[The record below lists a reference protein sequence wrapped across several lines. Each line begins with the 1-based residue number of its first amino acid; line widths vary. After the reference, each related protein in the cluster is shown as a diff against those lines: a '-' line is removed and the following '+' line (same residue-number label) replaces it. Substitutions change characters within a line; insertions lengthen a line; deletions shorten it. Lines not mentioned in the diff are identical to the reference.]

1 MDLVVGATGILGAEI
16 AQRLAA
22 VGRPLAALV
31 RPTSDAT
38 KLERLRTTGIT
49 LVHGDLKERPTLDAC
64 CRGISTV
71 ISTASSTFSRQ
82 PGDSIATVD
91 HQGQLSL
98 IEAATVA
105 GVRHF
110 IFVSFPPAAEDFA
123 LQRAKRAVEQKL
135 RESGLAYT
143 ILQPAFF
150 TEIWMSPAVGF
161 DFSNAR
167 ARIYGSGINKIS
179 WISYLDVA
187 AYAVASV
194 ENPAARDAIIKLGG
208 PEALSPLE
216 VVKIFEEVGGRQ
228 FAVEHV
234 PEEALRTQKTQTK
247 DALEEAFAALMLY
260 YAQGAVID
268 IREANQIFPS
278 VVGKLACVKEYAKR
292 VLSVSTPREQA
303 HA

>member
-1 MDLVVGATGILGAEI
+1 M
-16 AQRLAA
+16 RN
-22 VGRPLAALV
+22 
-31 RPTSDAT
+31 
-38 KLERLRTTGIT
+38 
-49 LVHGDLKERPTLDAC
+49 
-64 CRGISTV
+64 V

-98 IEAATVA
+98 IEAAKLA

-123 LQRAKRAVEQKL
+123 LQRAKRAAEQKL
-135 RESGLAYT
+135 IASGLAYT
-143 ILQPAFF
+143 ILQPTFF
-150 TEIWMSPAVGF
+150 AEIWLSPAVGF
-161 DFSNAR
+161 DFSSAR
-167 ARIYGSGINKIS
+167 ARIYGSGISKIS

-194 ENPAARDAIIKLGG
+194 ENPAARDAVIKLGG

-216 VVKIFEEVGGRQ
+216 VVKIFQEVGGRQ

-260 YAQGAVID
+260 YAQGEVID
-268 IREANQIFPS
+268 NREANQIFPS
-278 VVGKLACVKEYAKR
+278 VAGKLASVREYAKR
-292 VLSVSTPREQA
+292 VLSVSHTGEPT

>member
-1 MDLVVGATGILGAEI
+1 MNLVVGATGVLGAQI

-22 VGRPLAALV
+22 AGKPLAALV
-31 RPTSDAT
+31 RPTSDAS
-38 KLERLRTTGIT
+38 KLERLKTKGIT
-49 LVHGDLKERPTLDAC
+49 LVRGDLKERPTLDAC
-64 CRGISTV
+64 CQGIRTV
-71 ISTASSTFSRQ
+71 ISTPSATFSRQ

-91 HQGQLSL
+91 HQGQLNL
-98 IEAATVA
+98 VEAAKAA

-110 IFVSFPPAAEDFA
+110 IFVSFPPVPEDFA

-135 RESGLAYT
+135 KESGIAST
-143 ILQPAFF
+143 VLQPTFF
-150 TEIWMSPAVGF
+150 TETWLSPTVGF
-161 DFSNAR
+161 DFANAQ

-187 AYAVASV
+187 AFAVASV
-194 ENPAARDAIIKLGG
+194 ENPAAQNAVIKLGG

-216 VVKIFEEVGGRQ
+216 VVRIFEELAGRQ

-234 PEEALRTQKTQTK
+234 PEEALRAQKLRAT
-247 DALEEAFAALMLY
+247 DALDETFAALMLY

-268 IREANQIFPS
+268 MREANRIFPS
-278 VVGKLACVKEYAKR
+278 TVGRLASVREYAKR
-292 VLSVSTPREQA
+292 VLGVSIKGEST

>member
-1 MDLVVGATGILGAEI
+1 MDLVVGATGVLGAKI

-22 VGRPLAALV
+22 AGRPPAALV
-31 RPTSDAT
+31 RPTSDAS

-64 CRGISTV
+64 CQGISTV
-71 ISTASSTFSRQ
+71 ISTASATFSRQ
-82 PGDSIATVD
+82 PGDSITTVD
-91 HQGQLSL
+91 HHGQLSL
-98 IEAATVA
+98 IEAARAA

-110 IFVSFPPAAEDFA
+110 IFVSFPPVPEDFA

-135 RESGLAYT
+135 KESGLAYT
-143 ILQPAFF
+143 VLQPTFF
-150 TEIWMSPAVGF
+150 TEIWLSPAVGF
-161 DFSNAR
+161 DFSNAQ

-187 AYAVASV
+187 AFAVASV
-194 ENPAARDAIIKLGG
+194 ENPAARNAIIKLGG

-216 VVKIFEEVGGRQ
+216 VVKIFEEAGGRQ

-234 PEEALRTQKTQTK
+234 PEEALRTQKTRAT

-260 YAQGAVID
+260 YAKGEVID
-268 IREANQIFPS
+268 IRDANRIFPS
-278 VVGKLACVKEYAKR
+278 LVGKLASVREYAKR
-292 VLSVSTPREQA
+292 VLSVSTHGESA
-303 HA
+303 HG

>member
-1 MDLVVGATGILGAEI
+1 MNLVVGATGVLGAEI
-16 AQRLAA
+16 AQRLASA
-22 VGRPLAALV
+22 GRSVAALV
-31 RPTSDAT
+31 RPTSDVS
-38 KLERLRTTGIT
+38 KRERLKAAGIT
-49 LVHGDLKERPTLDAC
+49 LVHGDLKERRTLDAC
-64 CRGISTV
+64 CQGISTI

-82 PGDSIATVD
+82 PGDSITTVD
-91 HQGQLSL
+91 HHGQLSL
-98 IEAATVA
+98 IEAARAA

-110 IFVSFPPAAEDFA
+110 ISVSFPPVAEDFA

-143 ILQPAFF
+143 ALQPTFF
-150 TEIWMSPAVGF
+150 TEIWLSSAVGF

-187 AYAVASV
+187 AFAVASV
-194 ENPAARDAIIKLGG
+194 ENPAAQNAIIKLGG

-216 VVKIFEEVGGRQ
+216 VVKIFEKSGGRQ

-234 PEEALRTQKTQTK
+234 PEETLRTQKARAT

-260 YAQGAVID
+260 YAKGEVID
-268 IREANQIFPS
+268 IRPANRIFPS
-278 VVGKLACVKEYAKR
+278 LVGKLASVRGYAKR
-292 VLSVSTPREQA
+292 VLSLSTQGESA

>member
-22 VGRPLAALV
+22 AGRPVAALV
-31 RPTSDAT
+31 RPTSDAS
-38 KLERLRTTGIT
+38 KLERLKAAGIT
-49 LVHGDLKERPTLDAC
+49 LLYGDLKERPTLDAC

-91 HQGQLSL
+91 HLGQLSL
-98 IEAATVA
+98 IEAARVA

-135 RESGLAYT
+135 KDSGLAYT
-143 ILQPAFF
+143 VLQPTFF
-150 TEIWMSPAVGF
+150 TEIWLSPAVGF
-161 DFSNAR
+161 DFTNAR
-167 ARIYGSGINKIS
+167 ARIYGSGINKIR
-179 WISYLDVA
+179 WISFLDVA
-187 AYAVASV
+187 AFAVASV
-194 ENPAARDAIIKLGG
+194 ENPAARNAIIKLGG

-216 VVKIFEEVGGRQ
+216 AVKIFEEVRARQ
-228 FAVEHV
+228 FAVEHI
-234 PEEALRTQKTQTK
+234 PEEALRTQKTRATDK
-247 DALEEAFAALMLY
+247 LEEAFAALMLD
-260 YAQGAVID
+260 YAKGAVID
-268 IREANQIFPS
+268 LSEANRIFPPL
-278 VVGKLACVKEYAKR
+278 VGKQGSVREYAKR
-292 VLSVSTPREQA
+292 VLGASTQGESA